1 MGDSFEAVP
10 FVLLEDEMKKT
21 FDVEGRQM
29 TAACNGLLPKLYRF
43 NFGRDI
49 MMDLKKF
56 HDGAKKDP
64 ESVDMTP
71 LENLTWL
78 MFKEGGEDVGETPDE
93 WLRTLED
100 PASVYIL
107 SQDMLALWQQ
117 SQRTTATPKKK

>member
-1 MGDSFEAVP
+1 
-10 FVLLEDEMKKT
+10 
-21 FDVEGRQM
+21 
-29 TAACNGLLPKLYRF
+29 
-43 NFGRDI
+43 
-49 MMDLKKF
+49 
-56 HDGAKKDP
+56 
-64 ESVDMTP
+64 
-71 LENLTWL
+71 